1 MKKSLSLFLLLCLPF
16 LAPAQWS
23 VRIFAGGGPAFEAA
37 HEEKQIDNYRVEKSK
52 VTDNGF
58 GYSFQGG
65 VNMQYFI
72 NRRFGFGT
80 GLGYQ
85 YKYSDIITLPE
96 DYAPYHKG
104 KWHSESLIIPFN
116 FLWSPG
122 KRHHSVFNAGLA
134 THINLMPYETYW
146 GVYNDQYPV
155 FVSAQL
161 GYAYRLGK
169 RFQMGL
175 LMETDLGWYARTAA
189 YTPDQTNAII
199 FANRSFTSAQII
211 LSYRLFGKEG
221 KNR

>member
-1 MKKSLSLFLLLCLPF
+1 
-16 LAPAQWS
+16 
-23 VRIFAGGGPAFEAA
+23 
-37 HEEKQIDNYRVEKSK
+37 
-52 VTDNGF
+52 
-58 GYSFQGG
+58 
-65 VNMQYFI
+65 MQYFI